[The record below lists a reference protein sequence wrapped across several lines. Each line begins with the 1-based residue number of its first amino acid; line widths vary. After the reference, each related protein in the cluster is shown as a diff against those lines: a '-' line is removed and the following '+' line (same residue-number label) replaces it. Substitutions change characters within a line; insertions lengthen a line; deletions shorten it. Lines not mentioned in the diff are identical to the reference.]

1 MKLFTILSTHYNDTC
16 NICRYIYSVV
26 LCTSCQVIRYFAW
39 ILSAE
44 TQRPTGIS
52 AVYNIISNYLHIDM
66 ANFVVSG
73 IAIMSDF

>member
-1 MKLFTILSTHYNDTC
+1 MKLFTILSTHYTDTC

-26 LCTSCQVIRYFAW
+26 LCTSCQVIRYFGW

-44 TQRPTGIS
+44 TRIS
-52 AVYNIISNYLHIDM
+52 AVYYIISNYLHIDM